1 MFATGLHGGR
11 PPNRW
16 VCWFWAEAPQ
26 REWGIRLAQ
35 EDETEGAAQA
45 IRM

>member
-1 MFATGLHGGR
+1 MFATGLHGGVLR
-11 PPNRW
+11 IGG
-16 VCWFWAEAPQ
+16 CAGSAEAPQ

-45 IRM
+45 ISM